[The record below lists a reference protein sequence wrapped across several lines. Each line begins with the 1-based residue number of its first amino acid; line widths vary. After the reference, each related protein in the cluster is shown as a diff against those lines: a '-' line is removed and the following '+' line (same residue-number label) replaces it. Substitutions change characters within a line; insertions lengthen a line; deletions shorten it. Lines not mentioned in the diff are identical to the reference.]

1 MDLFEGSKLNPFRFR
16 PGIPLFHHADWPAY
30 PFEGAE
36 GLLFRCSAFGPDVRL
51 LMVSDI
57 DQDILFAAD
66 VPCAKRSKFLSEPK
80 KDTNFY
86 VAGSH
91 FDLVALQQM
100 GLVSGV
106 RESTLG
112 EWDRNRRETFLT
124 DVRKAM
130 QAKGIQTNSEDM
142 ANFRFITKIDGEEVE
157 IPLPEPYEDDEDDG
171 YGMPRRRDWAI
182 LPERS
187 IVVTVTGRNLIHDLL
202 GDRVSVWMPIL
213 SEKVRK
219 IFDLGFYDASIRE
232 ACFDL
237 EWSIKTRLRT
247 TSYGEQLINEFMD
260 SVNVRE
266 EHAEVRR
273 RTLHQD
279 LRAIFKLIRN
289 RFAHV
294 LIDIDETGAM
304 VNLARIAWI
313 RHELLG

>member
-1 MDLFEGSKLNPFRFR
+1 MDLFEGSRLNPFRFR
-16 PGIPLFHHADWPAY
+16 DGIPLFHHADWPAY

-36 GLLFRCSAFGPDVRL
+36 GLLFRCSAFGPGVRL

-66 VPCAKRSKFLSEPK
+66 VPCAKRSKILSDPK
-80 KDTNFY
+80 KDPNFY

-91 FDLVALQQM
+91 SDLLALQRK
-100 GLVSGV
+100 GFIKGV
-106 RESTLG
+106 IASTLG
-112 EWDRNRRETFLT
+112 EWDRKRYQFLAGAPNLRL
-124 DVRKAM
+124 VA
-130 QAKGIQTNSEDM
+130 E
-142 ANFRFITKIDGEEVE
+142 IDGESIEL
-157 IPLPEPYEDDEDDG
+157 PLPRHHEDDEDDED
-171 YGMPRRRDWAI
+171 PRRDWAI

-187 IVVTVTGRNLIHDLL
+187 IVVTASGRSLIYDLL
-202 GDRVSVWMPIL
+202 GERAPVWMPVL

-219 IFDLGFYDASIRE
+219 IFELGFYDASIRE

-237 EWSIKTRLRT
+237 EWSIKTRLKT
-247 TSYGEQLINEFMD
+247 TSYGEQLVNEFMD

-304 VNLARIAWI
+304 VNLARISWI
-313 RHELLG
+313 RHELLGMESSSVNGDRT